1 MKRLLAVSI
10 EAIPEFVKVDPKM
23 YELCLEA
30 KGVVSGSSKR
40 WKKFQTNQIMPA
52 TFKKFT
58 GVHCV

>member
-10 EAIPEFVKVDPKM
+10 EAIPEFAKVDPKM

-40 WKKFQTNQIMPA
+40 WKKFQTNQ
-52 TFKKFT
+52 
-58 GVHCV
+58 